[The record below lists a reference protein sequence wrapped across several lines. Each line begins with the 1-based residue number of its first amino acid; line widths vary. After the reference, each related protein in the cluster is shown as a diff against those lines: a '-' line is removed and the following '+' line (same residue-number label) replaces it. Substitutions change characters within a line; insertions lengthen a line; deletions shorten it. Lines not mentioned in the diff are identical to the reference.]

1 MQRFVKFLTLSTS
14 VIDMNYQ
21 HISEMPACL
30 HSFKQD
36 GIHICHDDH
45 TLMGQMADSFV
56 VMHAGCVLTGRMQ
69 SVYLD

>member
-1 MQRFVKFLTLSTS
+1 
-14 VIDMNYQ
+14 
-21 HISEMPACL
+21 MPACL